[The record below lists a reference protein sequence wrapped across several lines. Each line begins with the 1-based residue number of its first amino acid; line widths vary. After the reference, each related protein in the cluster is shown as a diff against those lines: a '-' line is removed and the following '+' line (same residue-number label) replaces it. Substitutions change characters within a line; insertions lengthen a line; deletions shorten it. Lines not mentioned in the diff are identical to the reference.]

1 MYFVSN
7 EYMYI
12 FFFFQG
18 CRIISIL
25 IHFFFTTSFMFM
37 LLESVH
43 TYSLVAFVVKK
54 NGMLTKTQNVVCG
67 WGLSIAIILLVASL
81 QFNNYGGD
89 YHCWLQ
95 VNTPLMFGEI
105 IPIVIIVILTFTVLE
120 AAGAADYRKLPG
132 LDQDQYVSAKIMQRS
147 NLAIMPLV
155 FISFL
160 IGVMSEY
167 EQNVALY
174 GIFTILNGILGV
186 VIFLTHCSGN
196 EDVREKLEGWYDKLI
211 NRN

>member
-1 MYFVSN
+1 
-7 EYMYI
+7 
-12 FFFFQG
+12 
-18 CRIISIL
+18 
-25 IHFFFTTSFMFM
+25 MFM

-67 WGLSIAIILLVASL
+67 WGLSLAVILLVASL

-95 VNTPLMFGEI
+95 VNTPLMFGQI

-155 FISFL
+155 FITFL

-167 EQNVALY
+167 EQNVPLY
-174 GIFTILNGILGV
+174 GIFTILNGVLGV

-196 EDVREKLEGWYDKLI
+196 EDVREKLEEWYDKLI